1 MSYMDYNQFKAIM
14 AENGYQKSKAV
25 DVYLD
30 KAMHYNKLIKSIK
43 ANIKDKEPVIKLK
56 MEKFI
61 KKYDDAR
68 IEAVWDAINVAKL
81 EKYQGW
87 KFIEDGDE
95 FILQLQ
101 IKYQGNMKQATEFE
115 KKQVELSTLYEQA
128 YKEIEKWTN
137 LEKLEKLKD

>member
-14 AENGYQKSKAV
+14 AENGYQKSKMV
-25 DVYLD
+25 DVYLN

-43 ANIKDKEPVIKLK
+43 ANTKDKEPVVKLK

-68 IEAVWDAINVAKL
+68 IEAVWDAISVAEL
-81 EKYQGW
+81 EKLQGW
-87 KFIEDGDE
+87 KFIEDGEE

-101 IKYQGNMKQATEFE
+101 IKYQGKLKEATEFE
-115 KKQVELSTLYEQA
+115 KKQVELATLYEQA
-128 YKEIEKWTN
+128 YKKQLVKEN
-137 LEKLEKLKD
+137 

>member
-25 DVYLD
+25 DVYLN

-43 ANIKDKEPVIKLK
+43 ANTEDKEPVVKLK

-61 KKYDDAR
+61 KMYNDKR

-81 EKYQGW
+81 EKCQGW

-128 YKEIEKWTN
+128 YKEIGQNE
-137 LEKLEKLKD
+137 

>member
-43 ANIKDKEPVIKLK
+43 ANIKDKEPVVKLK
-56 MEKFI
+56 MEKFV

-68 IEAVWDAINVAKL
+68 VEAVWDAINVAKL

-87 KFIEDGDE
+87 KFIEDGEE

-115 KKQVELSTLYEQA
+115 QKQVELSTLYEQA
-128 YKEIEKWTN
+128 YKEIGK
-137 LEKLEKLKD
+137 

>member
-14 AENGYQKSKAV
+14 AENSYQKSKAV
-25 DVYLD
+25 DVYLN

-43 ANIKDKEPVIKLK
+43 ANTKDKEPVVKLK

-115 KKQVELSTLYEQA
+115 QKQVELSTLYEQA
-128 YKEIEKWTN
+128 YKEIGQNE
-137 LEKLEKLKD
+137 

>member
-25 DVYLD
+25 DVYLN

-43 ANIKDKEPVIKLK
+43 ANIKDKEPVVKLK

-68 IEAVWDAINVAKL
+68 VEAVWDAINVAKL

-115 KKQVELSTLYEQA
+115 QKQVELSTLYEQA
-128 YKEIEKWTN
+128 YKEIRQ
-137 LEKLEKLKD
+137 

>member
-25 DVYLD
+25 DVYLN

-43 ANIKDKEPVIKLK
+43 ANTKDKEPVVKLK

-87 KFIEDGDE
+87 RFIEDGDE

-115 KKQVELSTLYEQA
+115 QKQVELSTLYEQA
-128 YKEIEKWTN
+128 YKEIGQDE
-137 LEKLEKLKD
+137 

>member
-14 AENGYQKSKAV
+14 SENGYQKSKAV
-25 DVYLD
+25 DVYLN

-43 ANIKDKEPVIKLK
+43 ANIKNKEPVVKLK
-56 MEKFI
+56 IEKFV
-61 KKYDDAR
+61 KKYNEAR

-87 KFIEDGDE
+87 RFIEDGDE

-128 YKEIEKWTN
+128 YKEIGK
-137 LEKLEKLKD
+137 

>member
-25 DVYLD
+25 DVYLN

-43 ANIKDKEPVIKLK
+43 ANIKDKEPVVKLK
-56 MEKFI
+56 MEKFV

-68 IEAVWDAINVAKL
+68 VEAVWDAINVAKL

-87 KFIEDGDE
+87 KFIEDGEE

-115 KKQVELSTLYEQA
+115 QKQVELSTLYEQA
-128 YKEIEKWTN
+128 YKRG
-137 LEKLEKLKD
+137 KLHD

>member
-25 DVYLD
+25 DVYLN

-43 ANIKDKEPVIKLK
+43 ANIKDKEQVVKLK

-68 IEAVWDAINVAKL
+68 VEAVWDAINVAKL

-87 KFIEDGDE
+87 KFIEDGEE

-101 IKYQGNMKQATEFE
+101 IKYQGKLKKATDFE

-128 YKEIEKWTN
+128 YKEIEK
-137 LEKLEKLKD
+137 

>member
-25 DVYLD
+25 DVYLN
-30 KAMHYNKLIKSIK
+30 KAMHYNKLAKRLVT
-43 ANIKDKEPVIKLK
+43 NIQDKEPVIKFK
-56 MEKFI
+56 MEKFV

-68 IEAVWDAINVAKL
+68 IEAVWDAISVAEL
-81 EKYQGW
+81 EKLQGW

-115 KKQVELSTLYEQA
+115 QKQVELSTLYEQA
-128 YKEIEKWTN
+128 YKEIEK
-137 LEKLEKLKD
+137 

>member
-25 DVYLD
+25 DVYLN

-43 ANIKDKEPVIKLK
+43 ANIKDKEPVVKLK

-68 IEAVWDAINVAKL
+68 VEAVWGAINVAKL
-81 EKYQGW
+81 EKCQGW
-87 KFIEDGDE
+87 RFVEDGEE

-115 KKQVELSTLYEQA
+115 QKQVELSTLYEQA
-128 YKEIEKWTN
+128 YKKQLVKEN
-137 LEKLEKLKD
+137 

>member
-25 DVYLD
+25 DVYLN
-30 KAMHYNKLIKSIK
+30 KAMYYNKLIKSIK
-43 ANIKDKEPVIKLK
+43 ANIKDKEQVVKLK

-68 IEAVWDAINVAKL
+68 VEAVWDAINVAKL

-115 KKQVELSTLYEQA
+115 QKQVELATLYEQA
-128 YKEIEKWTN
+128 YKEIEK
-137 LEKLEKLKD
+137 

>member
-1 MSYMDYNQFKAIM
+1 M

-25 DVYLD
+25 DVYLN

-43 ANIKDKEPVIKLK
+43 ANIKDKEPVVKLK

-61 KKYDDAR
+61 KKYDGAR

-87 KFIEDGDE
+87 RFIEDGDE

-128 YKEIEKWTN
+128 YKEIGKWT
-137 LEKLEKLKD
+137 D

>member
-25 DVYLD
+25 DVYLN
-30 KAMHYNKLIKSIK
+30 KAMHYNKLAKRLVT
-43 ANIKDKEPVIKLK
+43 NTQDKEPVVKLK

-61 KKYDDAR
+61 KKYDDTR

-87 KFIEDGDE
+87 KFIEDGEE

-101 IKYQGNMKQATEFE
+101 IKYQGNMKQATKFE

-128 YKEIEKWTN
+128 YKEIGK
-137 LEKLEKLKD
+137 

>member
-25 DVYLD
+25 DVYLN
-30 KAMHYNKLIKSIK
+30 KAMHYHRLARKIV
-43 ANIKDKEPVIKLK
+43 ANTQDKPVVKLK

-68 IEAVWDAINVAKL
+68 VEAVWDAINVAKL

-87 KFIEDGDE
+87 RFIEDGDE

-101 IKYQGNMKQATEFE
+101 IKYQGKLKKATDFE

-128 YKEIEKWTN
+128 YKEIGQNE
-137 LEKLEKLKD
+137 

>member
-1 MSYMDYNQFKAIM
+1 MSYMDYNEFQAIM

-25 DVYLD
+25 DVYLR

-43 ANIKDKEPVIKLK
+43 ANTEDKEPVVKLK

-87 KFIEDGDE
+87 KFIEDGEE

-101 IKYQGNMKQATEFE
+101 IKYQGKLKKATDFE

-128 YKEIEKWTN
+128 YKEIGQNE
-137 LEKLEKLKD
+137 

>member
-25 DVYLD
+25 DVYLN

-43 ANIKDKEPVIKLK
+43 ANIKDKDPVVKLK

-128 YKEIEKWTN
+128 YKEIEK
-137 LEKLEKLKD
+137 

>member
-30 KAMHYNKLIKSIK
+30 KAMRYHRLAQKIV
-43 ANIKDKEPVIKLK
+43 ANTQDKEPVVKLK
-56 MEKFI
+56 MEKFV

-68 IEAVWDAINVAKL
+68 VEAVWDAINVAKL

-115 KKQVELSTLYEQA
+115 QKQVELSTLYEQA
-128 YKEIEKWTN
+128 YKEIEK
-137 LEKLEKLKD
+137 

>member
-30 KAMHYNKLIKSIK
+30 KAMHYNKLAKRLVT
-43 ANIKDKEPVIKLK
+43 NTQDKEQVVKLK

-61 KKYDDAR
+61 KKYDEER
-68 IEAVWDAINVAKL
+68 VEAVWDAINVAKL

-87 KFIEDGDE
+87 KFIEDGEE

-115 KKQVELSTLYEQA
+115 QKQVELSTLYEQA
-128 YKEIEKWTN
+128 YKEIEKNEQT
-137 LEKLEKLKD
+137 

>member
-30 KAMHYNKLIKSIK
+30 KAMRYHRLAQKIV
-43 ANIKDKEPVIKLK
+43 ANTQDKEPVVKLK
-56 MEKFI
+56 MEKFV
-61 KKYDDAR
+61 KKYDSAR
-68 IEAVWDAINVAKL
+68 VEAVWDAINVAKL

-87 KFIEDGDE
+87 RFIEDGDE

-115 KKQVELSTLYEQA
+115 QKQVELSTLFEQA
-128 YKEIEKWTN
+128 YKETGK
-137 LEKLEKLKD
+137 

>member
-14 AENGYQKSKAV
+14 AENSYQKSKAV

-43 ANIKDKEPVIKLK
+43 ANIKDKEPIVKLK
-56 MEKFI
+56 MEKFV

-87 KFIEDGDE
+87 KFIEDGEE

-128 YKEIEKWTN
+128 YKEIGK
-137 LEKLEKLKD
+137 

>member
-25 DVYLD
+25 DVYLN

-43 ANIKDKEPVIKLK
+43 ANIKDKQPIVKVK

-61 KKYDDAR
+61 KMYNDKR
-68 IEAVWDAINVAKL
+68 VEAVWDAINVAKL

-87 KFIEDGDE
+87 RFIEDGDE

-101 IKYQGNMKQATEFE
+101 IKYQGDMKQATEFE
-115 KKQVELSTLYEQA
+115 QKQVELSTLYEQA
-128 YKEIEKWTN
+128 YKEIEK
-137 LEKLEKLKD
+137 

>member
-25 DVYLD
+25 DVYLN

-43 ANIKDKEPVIKLK
+43 ANIKDKEPVVRLK
-56 MEKFI
+56 MEKFV

-68 IEAVWDAINVAKL
+68 IESVWDAINVAKL

-128 YKEIEKWTN
+128 YKEIEK
-137 LEKLEKLKD
+137 

>member
-25 DVYLD
+25 DVYLN

-43 ANIKDKEPVIKLK
+43 ANIKDKEPVVKLK

-61 KKYDDAR
+61 KMYNDKR
-68 IEAVWDAINVAKL
+68 IKAVWDAINVAKL

-87 KFIEDGDE
+87 KFIEDGEE

-101 IKYQGNMKQATEFE
+101 IKYQGNMKQAREFE
-115 KKQVELSTLYEQA
+115 QKQVELSTLYEQA
-128 YKEIEKWTN
+128 YKEIGQNEQT
-137 LEKLEKLKD
+137 